1 MSTTNADLSLYPA
14 SFRSLHRGR
23 RPGYRLQLQGK
34 GGESSLGTL
43 PSLFNY
49 KCILKKLCRLFLR

>member
-1 MSTTNADLSLYPA
+1 MLDFDKLLPDLSLYPA

-34 GGESSLGTL
+34 GGESSL
-43 PSLFNY
+43 
-49 KCILKKLCRLFLR
+49 